1 MKYLHRRKAYKK
13 IPPNVDSWGGGV
25 LIKVYLGGIYPD
37 PLIYLFMLVVVPQF
51 LTTEILV

>member
-1 MKYLHRRKAYKK
+1 MLT
-13 IPPNVDSWGGGV
+13 VGGGGV
-25 LIKVYLGGIYPD
+25 QIKVYLGGIYPD